1 VAAVTTN
8 VLAGRVAWVTGG
20 ASGIGRAIAEALADA
35 GADVAVGS
43 LLAGAD
49 AGALSYLP
57 DDSELGD
64 VERAVRA
71 RGARAFAAA
80 LDVRST
86 DSVSAFHDACVQAL
100 GPVDLLINAAGIGG
114 SEAVAGHREET
125 WAATVDV
132 NLTGAFRTIRACL
145 PSMLERGFGRIV
157 NIASTAA
164 SVGAPGLAAYCAS
177 KAGLLGLTRCVA
189 LEGAPSGITCNTI
202 SPGQVDTGST
212 RLSFETWRAEGGTDQ
227 TLEDYNKAWKA
238 SLPQGRLID
247 ASEIG
252 VVAAFLC
259 RPDAHGVSG
268 ADITVAGAAVW

>member
-1 VAAVTTN
+1 MTTST
-8 VLAGRVAWVTGG
+8 LAGRVAWVTGG
-20 ASGIGRAIAEALADA
+20 ASGIGRAVAEALADA

-49 AGALSYLP
+49 PGALSYLP
-57 DDSELGD
+57 DDSELRE

-71 RGARAFAAA
+71 RGARTFAAA

-86 DSVSAFHDACVQAL
+86 RSVSAFHDACVQAL
-100 GPVDLLINAAGIGG
+100 GPVDLLVNAAGIGG

-125 WAATVDV
+125 WTATVDV
-132 NLTGAFRTIRACL
+132 NLTGPFRTIRACL
-145 PSMLERGFGRIV
+145 PSMLERRFGRIV

-189 LEGAPSGITCNTI
+189 LEGAPSGVTCNTI

-212 RLSFETWRAEGGTDQ
+212 RLSFETSRAQSGTEQ
-227 TLEDYNKAWKA
+227 TLEQYNAAWKA

-252 VVAAFLC
+252 LVAAFLC
-259 RPDAHGVSG
+259 RADAHGVSG
-268 ADITVAGAAVW
+268 VDITVAGAAIW

>member
-1 VAAVTTN
+1 MTTST
-8 VLAGRVAWVTGG
+8 LAGRVAWVTGG
-20 ASGIGRAIAEALADA
+20 ASGIGRAVAEALADA

-49 AGALSYLP
+49 PGALSYLP
-57 DDSELGD
+57 DDSELRE

-71 RGARAFAAA
+71 RGARTFAAA

-86 DSVSAFHDACVQAL
+86 RSVSAFHDACVQAL
-100 GPVDLLINAAGIGG
+100 GPVDLLVNAAGIGG

-125 WAATVDV
+125 WTATVDV
-132 NLTGAFRTIRACL
+132 NLTGPFRTIRACL
-145 PSMLERGFGRIV
+145 PSMLERRFGRIV

-189 LEGAPSGITCNTI
+189 LEGAPSGVTCNTI

-212 RLSFETWRAEGGTDQ
+212 RLSFETWRAESGTEQ
-227 TLEDYNKAWKA
+227 TLEQYNAAWKA

-252 VVAAFLC
+252 LVAAFLC
-259 RPDAHGVSG
+259 RADAHGVSG
-268 ADITVAGAAVW
+268 VDITVAGAAIW